1 MTNKREKISLYI
13 MAAFYVIAGVNHFM
27 TPEFYKKIMPP
38 LLPWHLSLIH
48 ISGIFEIALGLLL
61 LAKQTRRMAA
71 WGIIALLVAVFPAN
85 VQMMLNYQREQNS
98 YLWMAVLRL
107 PLQIVLILWAYQFTR
122 NRRNKG

>member
-1 MTNKREKISLYI
+1 
-13 MAAFYVIAGVNHFM
+13 
-27 TPEFYKKIMPP
+27 MPP